1 MPSIP
6 LPQQHDGFILERARR
21 QGLPGLQPA
30 AAHWR
35 APRED
40 EGLRREGL
48 DDLPAGLCE
57 QAPARGRGDHARG
70 RRRPGARALG
80 QRAAQ
85 ARPAR
90 LRQPAAASRPAAP
103 ARSRRRAPQARARSP
118 RASRRPRSSTASSA
132 GPTGATRPRRRGK
145 KNAPAKPS
153 PGTLRSAGSTTATS
167 SRTRACACSLTR
179 ATRTRRPAPWRGAA
193 SQATTSPI
201 ATRKRRSSTR
211 AKTTLVDNGTR
222 AK

>member
-1 MPSIP
+1 MMRRSCVHDATASPGYNERLLTGERLARMKACAEKASTTFP
-6 LPQQHDGFILERARR
+6 PAFVNEPQ
-21 QGLPGLQPA
+21 P
-30 AAHWR
+30 
-35 APRED
+35 ED
-40 EGLRREGL
+40 EATTPEG
-48 DDLPAGLCE
+48 DDAL
-57 QAPARGRGDHARG
+57 ARGRWANE
-70 RRRPGARALG
+70 RRK
-80 QRAAQ
+80 
-85 ARPAR
+85 PAPR
-90 LRQPAAASRPAAP
+90 DSGSLAAASRPAAP

-145 KNAPAKPS
+145 KNAPAKPP
-153 PGTLRSAGSTTATS
+153 PGTSRSAGSTTATS
-167 SRTRACACSLTR
+167 SRTRACACSSTR

-201 ATRKRRSSTR
+201 ATRNRRSSTR